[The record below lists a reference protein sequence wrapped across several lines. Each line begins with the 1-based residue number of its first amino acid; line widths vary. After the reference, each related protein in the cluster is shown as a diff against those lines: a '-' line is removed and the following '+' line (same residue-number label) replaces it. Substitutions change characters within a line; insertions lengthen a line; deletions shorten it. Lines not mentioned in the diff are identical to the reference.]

1 MLVYLEFRNALTQ
14 FGEVVG
20 DLVQTAGE
28 EDVQEDRNQRDR
40 EHRIV

>member
-28 EDVQEDRNQRDR
+28 EEYR
-40 EHRIV
+40 RIAISGIASIV